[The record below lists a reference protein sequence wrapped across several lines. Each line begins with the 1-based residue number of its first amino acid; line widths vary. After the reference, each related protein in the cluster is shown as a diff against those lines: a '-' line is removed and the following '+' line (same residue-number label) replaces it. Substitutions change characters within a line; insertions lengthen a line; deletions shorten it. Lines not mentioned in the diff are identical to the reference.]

1 MHADSKEKNILL
13 LGEDLTLRLDDTL
26 ITTEAIY
33 SINFKESGT
42 KFGLIL
48 HYNGSNTF
56 LFANAINIYQFTA
69 KGSGIT

>member
-13 LGEDLTLRLDDTL
+13 LGEDLTLRLDDAL

-56 LFANAINIYQFTA
+56 LFTNAINIYQFTA